1 MAATLVPLCSADI
14 APGSARLVTIGD
26 LNLAVFNV
34 EGQFF
39 VTQNAC
45 THGPGSLAE
54 GFIDGDQVECDFHG
68 GRFHIPTGKPSAP
81 PCTEGLQT
89 WDVQVVD
96 GQVCIDPAAPR
107 AIQNS

>member
-1 MAATLVPLCSADI
+1 MALVPICSAADI
-14 APGSARLVTIGD
+14 SPGSAKFVTVGD

-45 THGPGSLAE
+45 THGPGSLSD
-54 GFIDGDQVECDFHG
+54 GFIEGDQVECDFHG

-89 WDVQVVD
+89 WNVEIKD
-96 GQVCIDPAAPR
+96 GEICIDPAAPNPP
-107 AIQNS
+107 QNA